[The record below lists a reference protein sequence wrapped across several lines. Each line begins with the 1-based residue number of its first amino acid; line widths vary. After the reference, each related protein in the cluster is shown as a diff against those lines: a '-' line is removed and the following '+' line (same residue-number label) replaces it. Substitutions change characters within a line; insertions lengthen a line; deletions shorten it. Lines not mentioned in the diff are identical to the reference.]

1 MTGILT
7 PRNPAAV
14 THASTPSQA
23 PSQAPSDSPSLAPP
37 SESPSRAPS
46 EAPAAASVAADYDRQ
61 LDAKH
66 EALKALFAGLD
77 IPAIEVFASAPQHY
91 RMRAEFRIWHE
102 DDAICYA
109 MFSPGQK
116 ASSATLQRIEQFAPA
131 CEAIN
136 ALMPRLLAAASAD
149 PVLRR
154 RWYQVEFLAT
164 LSGEMLVTM
173 VYHRPLDDAWEAAAR
188 QLQAT
193 LGIHVI
199 GRSRG
204 QKRVLSQDFV
214 TERLEIPS
222 PAGTPPAP
230 FLYRQPE
237 GAFTQP
243 NARMCERMIGWAC
256 EAVQQAG
263 ISPASD
269 LLELYCGNGNFTLP
283 LSRHFRQVLATE
295 VSKTSVQAAQWNI
308 QANARPNVR
317 IARLSAEEYTQAM
330 QGERS
335 FRRLREQEISLADHD
350 FSTVLVDPPRAGV
363 DDATLALLQRFPNIV
378 YISCNPH
385 TLRAN
390 LDTLCRTH
398 TIQRMALF
406 DQFPFTPHTECGVL
420 LRQKPAG
427 ADGR

>member
-1 MTGILT
+1 
-7 PRNPAAV
+7 
-14 THASTPSQA
+14 
-23 PSQAPSDSPSLAPP
+23 
-37 SESPSRAPS
+37 
-46 EAPAAASVAADYDRQ
+46 
-61 LDAKH
+61 
-66 EALKALFAGLD
+66 
-77 IPAIEVFASAPQHY
+77 
-91 RMRAEFRIWHE
+91 
-102 DDAICYA
+102 
-109 MFSPGQK
+109 
-116 ASSATLQRIEQFAPA
+116 
-131 CEAIN
+131 
-136 ALMPRLLAAASAD
+136 
-149 PVLRR
+149 
-154 RWYQVEFLAT
+154 
-164 LSGEMLVTM
+164 MLVTM

-188 QLQAT
+188 QLQTA

-214 TERLEIPS
+214 IERLEIPG
-222 PAGTPPAP
+222 PDGAPPAP

-350 FSTVLVDPPRAGV
+350 FSSVLVDPPRAGV

>member
-1 MTGILT
+1 M
-7 PRNPAAV
+7 

-23 PSQAPSDSPSLAPP
+23 PSESPSLAPAEASAP
-37 SESPSRAPS
+37 HEGPAVASET
-46 EAPAAASVAADYDRQ
+46 SVAADYDRQ

-116 ASSATLQRIEQFAPA
+116 ASSATLQRVEQFAPA

-164 LSGEMLVTM
+164 LSGEMMVTM
-173 VYHRPLDDAWEAAAR
+173 VYHRPLDDAWEAAVR
-188 QLQAT
+188 QLQTA

-214 TERLEIPS
+214 TERLEIPG

-256 EAVQQAG
+256 EAVQQVG

-390 LDTLCRTH
+390 LDTLCQTH

-420 LRQKPAG
+420 LRQRLPASG
-427 ADGR
+427 TGTRR